1 MILLNLK
8 KLILKKKKNKI
19 EINNDKKE
27 GNDSK
32 NNTDKI
38 NVTK

>member
-32 NNTDKI
+32 K
-38 NVTK
+38 